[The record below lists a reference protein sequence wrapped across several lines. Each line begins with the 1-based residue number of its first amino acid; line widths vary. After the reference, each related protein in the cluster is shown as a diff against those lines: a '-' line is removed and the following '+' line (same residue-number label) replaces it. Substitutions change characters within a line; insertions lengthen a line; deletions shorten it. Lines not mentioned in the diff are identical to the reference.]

1 MAYAQGQPQD
11 NRAIW
16 SLVCGIG
23 GLLCCGL
30 LSIVAIV
37 LGTNVKRDLGDA
49 TPSTA
54 TVGVIL
60 GWIGIALWILGV
72 IAWVVIIA
80 AGSN

>member
-1 MAYAQGQPQD
+1 
-11 NRAIW
+11 
-16 SLVCGIG
+16 
-23 GLLCCGL
+23 L